1 MPEESKETKLP
12 KEKVEYYTVKPNLKQ
27 IYGKKVNKDTCF
39 IEKTDDGIV
48 TQEFKDLTLTTHV
61 KKSTEAG
68 EYKIEEEST
77 MKITVPDGAILIWD
91 EEQGFSI
98 PAYQMCSL
106 DDIINEAKEIKE
118 IYK

>member
-1 MPEESKETKLP
+1 MAKNEEKKP

-27 IYGKKVNKDTCF
+27 IYGKKVTKDTEF
-39 IEKTDDGIV
+39 TEKTDDGIV

-61 KKSTEAG
+61 KKNSELG

-77 MKITVPDGAILIWD
+77 MKIKVPDGAILIWD

-98 PAYQMCSL
+98 PAYQMCKL
-106 DDIINEAKEIKE
+106 DDVIKEVEEIKE